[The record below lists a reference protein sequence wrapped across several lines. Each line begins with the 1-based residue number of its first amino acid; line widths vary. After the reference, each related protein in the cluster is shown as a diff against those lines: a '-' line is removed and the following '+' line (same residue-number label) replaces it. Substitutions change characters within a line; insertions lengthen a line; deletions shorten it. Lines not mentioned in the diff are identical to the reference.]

1 MHDGTMA
8 RCTLAGWQ
16 AGTMQAMHA
25 GTMARCRLCT
35 LARWHDGTLAR
46 WHTGTLARRHDGTLA
61 HWHDGTMARWHD
73 GTMARWHAGTL
84 ARWQAVDASIR
95 VCVAPCMDFRGP
107 KSRLEKVEVGTN
119 TRAILSAT
127 CFLQQLQT
135 QCHPCS
141 TWNSVLYSTLCLV
154 LSAIYSPMLSTGLQ
168 KTK

>member
-1 MHDGTMA
+1 MHAGRLCTMA
-8 RCTLAGWQ
+8 RWHDARWQAGRLAGW
-16 AGTMQAMHA
+16 HE

-35 LARWHDGTLAR
+35 MAH
-46 WHTGTLARRHDGTLA
+46 WHTGT
-61 HWHDGTMARWHD
+61 M
-73 GTMARWHAGTL
+73 HAGTMHTGRL
-84 ARWQAVDASIR
+84 ARCTLCTLAGWHDAGWQAVDASIR
-95 VCVAPCMDFRGP
+95 VYVAPCMDFRGP

-127 CFLQQLQT
+127 CFLQQLQTRCSILQTPCKQLQT